1 MFLQHNEEIP
11 EICYE
16 VAYWNNNQKIQRRIV
31 SAANR
36 YTKKDNTYLIIPCV
50 RHYSK
55 EHHHILDLVIDD
67 IVSDHVFNEDQG
79 FVDQYS
85 NYWTREEALIIA
97 SYASQINT
105 VRKKTAPYNTLFSED
120 LY

>member
-1 MFLQHNEEIP
+1 MSDITKEHLHW
-11 EICYE
+11 
-16 VAYWNNNQKIQRRIV
+16 VADDAYNDRVIV

-36 YTKKDNTYLIIPCV
+36 YPMPSGEMLVVPCV

-55 EHHHILDLVIDD
+55 EHHAILDGLLLSGTIT
-67 IVSDHVFNEDQG
+67 STRACGENQG

-85 NYWTREEALIIA
+85 NYWTREEALVIA
-97 SYASQINT
+97 TAADQIN
-105 VRKKTAPYNTLFSED
+105 VRRPKGWPEYELFSED

>member
-1 MFLQHNEEIP
+1 MIELP
-11 EICYE
+11 EICWE

-31 SAANR
+31 CAANR
-36 YTKKDNTYLIIPCV
+36 YKTKDGDWLVIPSV

-55 EHHHILDLVIDD
+55 EHRPILDGLASVLESGHAYDR
-67 IVSDHVFNEDQG
+67 NQG

-85 NYWTREEALIIA
+85 NYFTREEALIIA
-97 SYASQINT
+97 THAQQINT
-105 VRKKTAPYNTLFSED
+105 VNKKTAPYDMLFSED